1 MGGPAPTPAKAN
13 EMIARGYRFL
23 GVGVDGLLLQR
34 GIAAALGGVN
44 RG

>member
-1 MGGPAPTPAKAN
+1 
-13 EMIARGYRFL
+13 MIARGYRFL